1 MYELINDV
9 PLEIKEYNGQ
19 RVVTFKDI
27 DTVHGRPVGT
37 AHRNFKANRKHFI
50 EGVDFFKVKC
60 SEVWT
65 NFVPTP
71 NGYNPNADIILL
83 TLNGYLMIAKSLT
96 DDLSWSIQR
105 LLVNSYFRVQE
116 QNQNYNDLLQKYN
129 DLVNRVEKLES
140 KQTKTIK
147 PLLTDADEKLKS
159 EIEKFLDIPITEDW
173 YYTSLEERKKYIKDY
188 QNGTAIAG
196 TYKRDHISVKEIA
209 CELLGYDLNQ
219 TVPRKMSLRIG
230 KILFFIGWN
239 RTEKTERI
247 SPYRTVRI
255 FSL

>member
-27 DTVHGRPVGT
+27 DTVHGRPEGT
-37 AHRNFKANRKHFI
+37 AKRNFNTNREYFI
-50 EGVDFFKVKC
+50 EGVDFFKVC
-60 SEVWT
+60 
-65 NFVPTP
+65 
-71 NGYNPNADIILL
+71 ADEIRTHKIIDLSPKAHEDI
-83 TLNGYLMIAKSLT
+83 TLVTLSGYLMIVKSFT

-105 LLVNSYFRVQE
+105 LLINSYFRVQE
-116 QNQNYNDLLQKYN
+116 QNQNYNDLLQHIQS
-129 DLVNRVEKLES
+129 LESRIATLES
-140 KQTKTIK
+140 KQTKTKK

-173 YYTSLEERKKYIKDY
+173 YYLSFDERKKYIKDY

-219 TVPRKMSLRIG
+219 PVSRRMSLKIARILIDSG
-230 KILFFIGWN
+230 LTKKTAKKWLCVYQAQW
-239 RTEKTERI
+239 TYEK
-247 SPYRTVRI
+247 
-255 FSL
+255 